1 MERERGTF
9 YAVGVGPG
17 DPELMTRKAVRVLED
32 CPVLAVPRTPAGDS
46 LALEIAQA
54 GADLTDKEIHFIDF
68 AMSRDE
74 EKRRQAH
81 RRAAEAV
88 RALLDR
94 GTDVAMPVLGDV
106 SLFASSAYVAQLLEE
121 EGCRCVR
128 VPGVPSFCAAAA
140 RLGQPLTGG
149 MEAPLTIAPGRH
161 AAEVLAAP
169 GTKVLMKSG
178 RQLPETLAAL
188 AEAGLLGRSAM
199 VCNCGL
205 PDEEVWPDLSACD
218 ASRPAGY
225 FATILVKEG

>member
-1 MERERGTF
+1 MESERGTF

-140 RLGQPLTGG
+140 RAGRSLTGDG
-149 MEAPLTIAPGRH
+149 PAGPHRPAGGFPLEEALD
-161 AAEVLAAP
+161 LP

-178 RQLPETLAAL
+178 RALPQVLEAL
-188 AEAGLLGRSAM
+188 ESRGLLESSAM
-199 VCNCGL
+199 VQNCGL
-205 PDEEVWPDLSACD
+205 PGEQAAESLKD
-218 ASRPAGY
+218 APQSGSY
-225 FATILVKEG
+225 FTTLLVP

>member
-1 MERERGTF
+1 
-9 YAVGVGPG
+9 
-17 DPELMTRKAVRVLED
+17 MTRKAVRVLED

-140 RLGQPLTGG
+140 RLGRSLD
-149 MEAPLTIAPGRH
+149 GRW
-161 AAEVLAAP
+161 
-169 GTKVLMKSG
+169 T
-178 RQLPETLAAL
+178 
-188 AEAGLLGRSAM
+188 
-199 VCNCGL
+199 
-205 PDEEVWPDLSACD
+205 WPVHIV
-218 ASRPAGY
+218 PAGG
-225 FATILVKEG
+225 FPLEEALDLRGQRLL

>member
-1 MERERGTF
+1 MESERGTF

-94 GTDVAMPVLGDV
+94 GTDVAMPVL
-106 SLFASSAYVAQLLEE
+106 EE

-140 RLGQPLTGG
+140 RLGRSLTEMDLPVHIVPAGGFPLE
-149 MEAPLTIAPGRH
+149 EALD
-161 AAEVLAAP
+161 LP

-178 RQLPETLAAL
+178 RALPQVLEAL
-188 AEAGLLGRSAM
+188 ESRGLLESSAM
-199 VCNCGL
+199 VQNCGL
-205 PDEEVWPDLSACD
+205 PGEQAAESLKD
-218 ASRPAGY
+218 APQSGSY
-225 FATILVKEG
+225 FTTLLVP

>member
-1 MERERGTF
+1 MESERGTF

-46 LALEIAQA
+46 LALEIARA

-94 GTDVAMPVLGDV
+94 GTDVALPVLGDV
-106 SLFASSAYVAQLLEE
+106 ALFASSAYVAQLLEE

-178 RQLPETLAAL
+178 CQLPETLAAL
-188 AEAGLLGRSAM
+188 AEAGLLGCSAM

-205 PDEEVWPDLSACD
+205 PDEEVWPDLSACY
-218 ASRPAGY
+218 ACRPAGY

>member
-1 MERERGTF
+1 MESERGTF

-94 GTDVAMPVLGDV
+94 GTDVA
-106 SLFASSAYVAQLLEE
+106 SS
-121 EGCRCVR
+121 
-128 VPGVPSFCAAAA
+128 P
-140 RLGQPLTGG
+140 
-149 MEAPLTIAPGRH
+149 
-161 AAEVLAAP
+161 AAP
-169 GTKVLMKSG
+169 M
-178 RQLPETLAAL
+178 
-188 AEAGLLGRSAM
+188 
-199 VCNCGL
+199 
-205 PDEEVWPDLSACD
+205 
-218 ASRPAGY
+218 
-225 FATILVKEG
+225 

>member
-1 MERERGTF
+1 
-9 YAVGVGPG
+9 
-17 DPELMTRKAVRVLED
+17 MTRKAVRVLED

-140 RLGQPLTGG
+140 RLGQPMTGG

>member
-1 MERERGTF
+1 
-9 YAVGVGPG
+9 
-17 DPELMTRKAVRVLED
+17 MTRKAVRVLED

>member
-1 MERERGTF
+1 
-9 YAVGVGPG
+9 
-17 DPELMTRKAVRVLED
+17 MTRKAVRVLED

-140 RLGQPLTGG
+140 RLGRSLTE
-149 MEAPLTIAPGRH
+149 MDL
-161 AAEVLAAP
+161 P

-178 RQLPETLAAL
+178 RALPQVLEAL
-188 AEAGLLGRSAM
+188 ESRGLLESSAM
-199 VCNCGL
+199 VQNCGL
-205 PDEEVWPDLSACD
+205 PGEQAAESLKD
-218 ASRPAGY
+218 APQSGSY
-225 FATILVKEG
+225 FTTLLVP

>member
-1 MERERGTF
+1 MESERGTF

-128 VPGVPSFCAAAA
+128 VPGVDLPVHIVPAGGF
-140 RLGQPLTGG
+140 PLE
-149 MEAPLTIAPGRH
+149 EALD
-161 AAEVLAAP
+161 LP

-178 RQLPETLAAL
+178 RALPQVLEAL
-188 AEAGLLGRSAM
+188 ESRGLLESSAM
-199 VCNCGL
+199 VQNCGL
-205 PDEEVWPDLSACD
+205 PGEQAAESMKD
-218 ASRPAGY
+218 APQSGSY
-225 FATILVKEG
+225 FTTLLVP

>member
-1 MERERGTF
+1 MESERGTF

-17 DPELMTRKAVRVLED
+17 DPELMTRKAVRVLEE

-140 RLGQPLTGG
+140 RLGCSLTGG
-149 MEAPLTIAPGRH
+149 MEQPLTIAPGRH
-161 AAEVLAAP
+161 ADEVLEAP
-169 GTKVLMKSG
+169 GTKVLMKTG
-178 RQLPETLAAL
+178 RQLPRTLEAL
-188 AEAGLLGRSAM
+188 ARHGLLEKSAM

-205 PDEEVWPDLSACD
+205 PDEAVFPALTDYDPAQD
-218 ASRPAGY
+218 AGY
-225 FATILVKEG
+225 FATILVKE

>member
-1 MERERGTF
+1 MESERGTF

-17 DPELMTRKAVRVLED
+17 DPELMTRKAVRVLEE

-140 RLGQPLTGG
+140 RLGCSLTGG
-149 MEAPLTIAPGRH
+149 MEQPLTIAPGRH
-161 AAEVLAAP
+161 ADEVLEAP
-169 GTKVLMKSG
+169 GTKVLMKTG
-178 RQLPETLAAL
+178 RQLPRTLEAL
-188 AEAGLLGRSAM
+188 ARHGLLEKSAM

-205 PDEEVWPDLSACD
+205 EDEAVFPSLAGYDPAQD
-218 ASRPAGY
+218 AGY
-225 FATILVKEG
+225 FATILVKE

>member
-1 MERERGTF
+1 
-9 YAVGVGPG
+9 
-17 DPELMTRKAVRVLED
+17 MTRKAVRVLED

-46 LALEIAQA
+46 LALEIARA

-140 RLGQPLTGG
+140 RLGRSLTEPDRPLHIIPGG
-149 MEAPLTIAPGRH
+149 GPG
-161 AAEVLAAP
+161 L
-169 GTKVLMKSG
+169 
-178 RQLPETLAAL
+178 
-188 AEAGLLGRSAM
+188 GLSL
-199 VCNCGL
+199 
-205 PDEEVWPDLSACD
+205 
-218 ASRPAGY
+218 
-225 FATILVKEG
+225 IHI

>member
-1 MERERGTF
+1 MESERGTF

-140 RLGQPLTGG
+140 RLGCSLTGG
-149 MEAPLTIAPGRH
+149 MEQPLTIAPGRH
-161 AAEVLAAP
+161 ADEVLEAP
-169 GTKVLMKSG
+169 GTKVLMKTG
-178 RQLPETLAAL
+178 RQLPRTLEAL
-188 AEAGLLGRSAM
+188 ARHGLLEKSAM

-205 PDEEVWPDLSACD
+205 EDEAVFPSLTGYDPAQD
-218 ASRPAGY
+218 AGY
-225 FATILVKEG
+225 FATILVKE

>member
-1 MERERGTF
+1 M
-9 YAVGVGPG
+9 
-17 DPELMTRKAVRVLED
+17 
-32 CPVLAVPRTPAGDS
+32 
-46 LALEIAQA
+46 EIAQA

>member
-1 MERERGTF
+1 MESERGTF

-17 DPELMTRKAVRVLED
+17 DPELMTRKAVRVLEE

>member
-1 MERERGTF
+1 MESERGTF

-140 RLGQPLTGG
+140 RLGRSLTE
-149 MEAPLTIAPGRH
+149 MDL
-161 AAEVLAAP
+161 P

-178 RQLPETLAAL
+178 RALPQVLEAL
-188 AEAGLLGRSAM
+188 ESRGLLESSAM
-199 VCNCGL
+199 VQNCGL
-205 PDEEVWPDLSACD
+205 PGEQATESLKD
-218 ASRPAGY
+218 APQSGSY
-225 FATILVKEG
+225 CTTLLVP

>member
-1 MERERGTF
+1 MESERGTF

-106 SLFASSAYVAQLLEE
+106 SLFASSAYVAS
-121 EGCRCVR
+121 CWRR
-128 VPGVPSFCAAAA
+128 RAAAVSGSRGSPA
-140 RLGQPLTGG
+140 S
-149 MEAPLTIAPGRH
+149 APPRPGW
-161 AAEVLAAP
+161 
-169 GTKVLMKSG
+169 
-178 RQLPETLAAL
+178 
-188 AEAGLLGRSAM
+188 AGA
-199 VCNCGL
+199 
-205 PDEEVWPDLSACD
+205 
-218 ASRPAGY
+218 
-225 FATILVKEG
+225 